1 MLEIVVVVA
10 AWLVSMVAGFL
21 LVFAIVVMPGI
32 ATLDDR
38 KYLESFTVMDR
49 VIQDNQPI
57 FVMLWVGSILASL
70 AAIVLSLIE
79 TEGSVRTLVVVGATA
94 YLLGVQL
101 TTFLINIPLNNAVQ
115 AADLTAMD
123 EQSLADLRSVF
134 DPRWVRWNQVRT
146 AFAALASLTL
156 IMSVFLL

>member
-1 MLEIVVVVA
+1 MLEILVVVA
-10 AWLVSMVAGFL
+10 AWLVSMVAGLL

-57 FVMLWVGSILASL
+57 FVMLWGGSILASL

-79 TEGSVRTLVVVGATA
+79 TEGPVRTLVVVGATA

-101 TTFLINIPLNNAVQ
+101 TTFLINIPLNNAVR

-134 DPRWVRWNQVRT
+134 EPRWVRWNQVRT
-146 AFAALASLTL
+146 AVAALASLTL
-156 IMSVFLL
+156 IMSVLLL